1 MEWYLPITIIPGVG
15 VLIVSTTNQ
24 LLGVN
29 EEIRILLREKCDDFQ
44 KEIITL
50 KIVQLGK
57 LTHATFFLYL
67 SCSFFVCSGIVG
79 AFLQMNEAP
88 NVLLICGTVSL
99 LISLAI
105 LIVYGYKQ
113 IIIRKKQFNK
123 IINKA

>member
-50 KIVQLGK
+50 KIAQLGK
-57 LTHATFFLYL
+57 LTHATFFPYL